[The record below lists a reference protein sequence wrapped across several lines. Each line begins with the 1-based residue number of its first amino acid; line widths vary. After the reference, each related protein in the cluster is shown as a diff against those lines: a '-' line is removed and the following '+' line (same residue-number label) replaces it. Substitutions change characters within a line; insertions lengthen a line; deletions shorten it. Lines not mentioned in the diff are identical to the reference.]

1 MLYLYLDIVYNDLK
15 EINLKCTLMSFF
27 TNLFGN
33 KKKDKT
39 VIGVDIG
46 SSAIK
51 IVQLS
56 KKKGRAVLD
65 TYGAIS
71 LGSYAGEEIGK
82 ATNLSQGKLIVA
94 LTDIL
99 KEAKTTTP
107 NVGMA
112 ISFNSSLM
120 TIIELPSASEVHLKE
135 IIPIEAKKYVP
146 VPLSEVSLDWSVLPS
161 TSSTARD
168 TPDLKDK
175 EEGRTAVVP
184 ASKAQLNPTQ
194 SKRSEILKER
204 TKSEIIQVLIVAIHN
219 DIIKKFEEIV
229 SGASLIADFFEIEI
243 FSTLRSVLEQD
254 QDSALIMDVGAA
266 STKLYVVEGG
276 NVLNSHTI
284 NRGSQDITASVS
296 RALGISAKEA
306 EILKRTEGLN
316 PKKNADLYNAIFITL
331 DYVFSETV
339 KILQNYKEKNNKV
352 LKQVILVGGGASMK
366 GFAEAATVNLG
377 IEAVP
382 GNSFSKV
389 DAPAFVLEILKNNGP
404 EFAVAVGAA
413 LRGLED

>member
-1 MLYLYLDIVYNDLK
+1 MGLF
-15 EINLKCTLMSFF
+15 S
-27 TNLFGN
+27 NLFGS

-146 VPLSEVSLDWSVLPS
+146 VPLSEVSLDWSVIPS
-161 TSSTARD
+161 VD
-168 TPDLKDK
+168 KGQLLDPKDK
-175 EEGRTAVVP
+175 EADQSANTPKEKL
-184 ASKAQLNPTQ
+184 SSTQ

-204 TKSEIIQVLIVAIHN
+204 TKSEIIKVLIV
-219 DIIKKFEEIV
+219 
-229 SGASLIADFFEIEI
+229 
-243 FSTLRSVLEQD
+243 
-254 QDSALIMDVGAA
+254 
-266 STKLYVVEGG
+266 
-276 NVLNSHTI
+276 
-284 NRGSQDITASVS
+284 
-296 RALGISAKEA
+296 
-306 EILKRTEGLN
+306 
-316 PKKNADLYNAIFITL
+316 
-331 DYVFSETV
+331 
-339 KILQNYKEKNNKV
+339 
-352 LKQVILVGGGASMK
+352 
-366 GFAEAATVNLG
+366 
-377 IEAVP
+377 
-382 GNSFSKV
+382 
-389 DAPAFVLEILKNNGP
+389 
-404 EFAVAVGAA
+404 
-413 LRGLED
+413 